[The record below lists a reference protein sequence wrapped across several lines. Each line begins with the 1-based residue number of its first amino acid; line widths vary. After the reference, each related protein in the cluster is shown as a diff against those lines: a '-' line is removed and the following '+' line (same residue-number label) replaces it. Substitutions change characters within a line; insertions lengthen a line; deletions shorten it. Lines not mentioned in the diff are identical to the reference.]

1 LPYSSVCTRF
11 KTQTIITKAEK
22 SVAAPGKSESVYFWL
37 GSFEIKTILDE
48 SHHKLL

>member
-1 LPYSSVCTRF
+1 LYCRF

-22 SVAAPGKSESVYFWL
+22 SVVAAPGKSESVYFWL
-37 GSFEIKTILDE
+37 GSFEIKKTILDE